1 MVLSHPGSGVDGV
14 GGLPNYPRYAGP
26 PWIDVEAFKDKRIK
40 TVQLFGLDHCVRH
53 AFERVFPEH
62 PNKMEKYLEF
72 GFEVGGLSSVA
83 SLRMDNASIEVE
95 TKRGVLRVVGHP
107 AAVEELFARA
117 VKLLSEALPALV
129 QWVDM
134 VDNGTLR
141 RLSTGE
147 EIEAMAR
154 AGGVAKEQVKLA
166 PMWHKTRMLVQL
178 LVPGG
183 NQQAMERVCLAIRNR
198 VMKICERNV
207 SVYVGPI
214 AINKSTTVR
223 PRKRAAN
230 GVSKEHQH
238 VFIVGLS
245 EAVGVDLWLDGHFV
259 RGEVDDTAA
268 REGCQTRLEEQKS
281 ILLQEL
287 GIREEE
293 ATVGMM
299 LKPPR
304 GKGKP
309 PLVAFGVHY
318 RERDL
323 PVLEG
328 FLAFFRAC
336 FGEDIV
342 RDSEKSMVSVVERGD
357 CRTTESVARYLE
369 HGLRVCREEGV
380 KPCDFSLLRARSALT
395 GETEDADLH
404 VFCRTK
410 GMATARSLCKISD
423 YHGICADLVPPTVL
437 KFSAPS
443 SIDGGGGDGAGDCG
457 SDGER
462 RSSGL
467 PEYSGPPWADVDTLT
482 SKDVKVFQLWGLS
495 GSVGPAF
502 DHLVSQRTNR
512 PVNRCLELGSGAGD
526 LSNAIPDNLARG
538 ATVKLEDGGQVV
550 HVAGQRAVADKVF
563 CAVAKSLSEVVPDII
578 QAVDMKSTGAMRIMA
593 TSHAVQ
599 EMARAGGADVDEI
612 KMFLV
617 WLEKSLVVQMTGGNE
632 GKLQAMCQVLRRAV
646 RQWRAQNVSVELS
659 PMLVSKA
666 AQRFGRNAV
675 AGGVKDIRYRFV
687 ETLSEAVGVDLWL
700 DGLEL
705 RGQVVDA
712 CGQASAQAKLE
723 TEMGKMSQD
732 LGVATRLVGG
742 EGLSVETA
750 KNPIVSSNV
759 EVSQQE
765 AQSPKEAVVER
776 AVLLAQAS
784 AHGVGGPLTHEE
796 EKVDDGDAAAAAA
809 ASAAASTAAPAAAP
823 SAAASCAAGAASTAT
838 GGASSAASSAAP
850 SATLRAAP
858 SAALPRSTTAAL
870 ASAGRVLWRS
880 PPRRNPAQVQEG
892 ETNGKQ
898 PDKGFEQQQD
908 KNKQQQQ
915 QQDCHAPEPDAIFRV
930 TDSSAVDPPQSTL
943 SHKAATNNA
952 SIVAVRSQNRASAPA
967 ARNDAAVPWRSTA
980 LVRGGRGGGR
990 GGRMKSRGVVQRRR
1004 GYLRPAVQRK
1014 PGGLPLMAS
1023 LIPGVPAPHSGNSN
1037 IFRGGIGDTLQSHG
1051 GMHHHQEI
1059 VSRGQAVTNGS
1070 FGGGQQHAS
1079 LMQPTVG
1086 VPVAGQGA
1094 PQVVVQHHV
1103 HHHYVHHQHHF
1114 SVLQS
1119 PGDGAGDSAHAGA
1132 ASGGSAGYQTTSHR

>member
-1 MVLSHPGSGVDGV
+1 MVLSHPGSGVDSV

-26 PWIDVEAFKDKRIK
+26 PWIDVGTFKDKRIK

-53 AFERVFPEH
+53 AFERVLPEH
-62 PNKMEKYLEF
+62 PNKMERSLEF

-83 SLRMDNASIEVE
+83 SLRADNAALEVE
-95 TKRGVLRVVGHP
+95 TERGVLRVVGHP
-107 AAVEELFARA
+107 AAVEELFGRA
-117 VKLLSEALPALV
+117 VKLLSEALPAFV

-141 RLSTGE
+141 RLSTDE
-147 EIEAMAR
+147 EIEAITR
-154 AGGVAKEQVKLA
+154 AGGVAKDQVKLA

-183 NQQAMERVCLAIRNR
+183 NQQAMDRVCLALRNR
-198 VMKICERNV
+198 ATKICERNV

-223 PRKRAAN
+223 PRKRAAD
-230 GVSKEHQH
+230 GVSKEHQQ
-238 VFIVGLS
+238 VFVVGLS

-259 RGEVDDTAA
+259 RGEVDDAAA
-268 REGCQTRLEEQKS
+268 REACQARLEEQKR

-299 LKPPR
+299 
-304 GKGKP
+304 
-309 PLVAFGVHY
+309 
-318 RERDL
+318 
-323 PVLEG
+323 PVLES

-342 RDSEKSMVSVVERGD
+342 RDSENSLVSVVERGD

-380 KPCDFSLLRARSALT
+380 KPCEFSLLRARSALT

-404 VFCRTK
+404 VLCRTK

-423 YHGICADLVPPTVL
+423 CHGICADLVPPTVL
-437 KFSAPS
+437 NFSAPS
-443 SIDGGGGDGAGDCG
+443 SVDGGGGGGCG

-462 RSSGL
+462 RSPDL

-495 GSVGPAF
+495 GSVAPAF

-512 PVNRCLELGSGAGD
+512 SVNRCLELGSGAGD
-526 LSNAIPDNLARG
+526 LSNAIPDNLAKG

-563 CAVAKSLSEVVPDII
+563 CAVAESLSEVVPDVI

-617 WLEKSLVVQMTGGNE
+617 WLENSLVVQITGGNE
-632 GKLQAMCQVLRRAV
+632 GKLQAMCQVLRHAV

-666 AQRFGRNAV
+666 AQRYGRNVV

-705 RGQVVDA
+705 RGQVVDP

-723 TEMGKMSQD
+723 TE
-732 LGVATRLVGG
+732 
-742 EGLSVETA
+742 
-750 KNPIVSSNV
+750 
-759 EVSQQE
+759 
-765 AQSPKEAVVER
+765 
-776 AVLLAQAS
+776 
-784 AHGVGGPLTHEE
+784 
-796 EKVDDGDAAAAAA
+796 
-809 ASAAASTAAPAAAP
+809 
-823 SAAASCAAGAASTAT
+823 
-838 GGASSAASSAAP
+838 
-850 SATLRAAP
+850 
-858 SAALPRSTTAAL
+858 
-870 ASAGRVLWRS
+870 
-880 PPRRNPAQVQEG
+880 RR
-892 ETNGKQ
+892 
-898 PDKGFEQQQD
+898 
-908 KNKQQQQ
+908 
-915 QQDCHAPEPDAIFRV
+915 I
-930 TDSSAVDPPQSTL
+930 
-943 SHKAATNNA
+943 
-952 SIVAVRSQNRASAPA
+952 
-967 ARNDAAVPWRSTA
+967 
-980 LVRGGRGGGR
+980 
-990 GGRMKSRGVVQRRR
+990 M
-1004 GYLRPAVQRK
+1004 
-1014 PGGLPLMAS
+1014 
-1023 LIPGVPAPHSGNSN
+1023 
-1037 IFRGGIGDTLQSHG
+1037 
-1051 GMHHHQEI
+1051 
-1059 VSRGQAVTNGS
+1059 
-1070 FGGGQQHAS
+1070 
-1079 LMQPTVG
+1079 
-1086 VPVAGQGA
+1086 
-1094 PQVVVQHHV
+1094 
-1103 HHHYVHHQHHF
+1103 
-1114 SVLQS
+1114 
-1119 PGDGAGDSAHAGA
+1119 
-1132 ASGGSAGYQTTSHR
+1132 